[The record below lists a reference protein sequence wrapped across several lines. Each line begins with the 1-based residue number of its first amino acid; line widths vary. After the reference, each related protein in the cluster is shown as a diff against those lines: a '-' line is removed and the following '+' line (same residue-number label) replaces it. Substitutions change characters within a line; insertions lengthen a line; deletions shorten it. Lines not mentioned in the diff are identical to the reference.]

1 MKWPINTFFLI
12 IPFMLRIT
20 FIPKGL
26 LLIVLVYILED
37 RKSVSSIK
45 SENSE
50 SKINQGRE
58 IELWVSTQSW
68 TIKKAE
74 H

>member
-1 MKWPINTFFLI
+1 
-12 IPFMLRIT
+12 MLRIT

-26 LLIVLVYILED
+26 LLIGLVYILED